1 MFSELIHKSE
11 DRMREE
17 IQDALRLRGSDMSEE
32 RLQELDRVVRKTEK
46 NLALNTSTIYEA
58 MEKIEGLSSSLDGQI
73 DLINSEL
80 NKAMSKIVSFVN
92 EKVSKPLN
100 DSLLD
105 ILSRI

>member
-1 MFSELIHKSE
+1 
-11 DRMREE
+11 
-17 IQDALRLRGSDMSEE
+17 
-32 RLQELDRVVRKTEK
+32 
-46 NLALNTSTIYEA
+46 

-80 NKAMSKIVSFVN
+80 NKAMNKIVSFVN

-105 ILSRI
+105 ILSRLERIERAPQANPFGVFRVSHLKSDKQKSVAGYE

>member
-1 MFSELIHKSE
+1 M
-11 DRMREE
+11 
-17 IQDALRLRGSDMSEE
+17 
-32 RLQELDRVVRKTEK
+32 VRKTEK

-58 MEKIEGLSSSLDGQI
+58 MEKIEGLSASLEGQV

-100 DSLLD
+100 ESLLD
-105 ILSRI
+105 ILSRLEKIELSPSVNPFGVFRVSHLKSEKLRSTAEYE

>member
-1 MFSELIHKSE
+1 
-11 DRMREE
+11 
-17 IQDALRLRGSDMSEE
+17 
-32 RLQELDRVVRKTEK
+32 
-46 NLALNTSTIYEA
+46 

-100 DSLLD
+100 DSLAD
-105 ILSRI
+105 IHLRL

>member
-1 MFSELIHKSE
+1 M
-11 DRMREE
+11 
-17 IQDALRLRGSDMSEE
+17 
-32 RLQELDRVVRKTEK
+32 
-46 NLALNTSTIYEA
+46 NTSTIYEA

-100 DSLLD
+100 DSLAD
-105 ILSRI
+105 IHLRL